1 MLHLFTGLD
10 FHTSLMLVL
19 ALLFVLFY
27 EAINGFH
34 DTANAV
40 ATVIY
45 TRAMRAQ
52 FAVVMA
58 GVFNFFGVLLGG
70 LSVAYAI
77 VHLLPTD
84 LLLNVSSAH
93 GLAMVFSMLLAA
105 IVWNLGTWYFGLPAS
120 SSHTLIGSIIG
131 IGLTNA
137 IVTGSSVVDALN
149 VPKMIQIF
157 LSLILSPL
165 IGLIIAGAVVFL
177 LRRYWSSTKKRKR
190 IHLTPAE
197 REKKDGKRKPPFW
210 TRTALILSAVGVSF
224 SHGANDG
231 QKGIGLIML
240 VLIGVAP
247 AGFVVNMNA
256 NGYDIARTYDA
267 ITHLQQYYRQHGSA
281 LSHAIE
287 LTPSVVIAED
297 EPEGRF
303 HCDITRAVVVLN
315 QTESL
320 LKGIQSYSELNAE
333 QRNNMRRM
341 LMCIADTA
349 ESLAKLPETRAED
362 ARFLNKLRKDLL
374 HTVEYAPV
382 WIIIAVAL
390 ALSLGTMVG
399 WKRVA
404 VTIGEKI
411 GKKGMTYAQGVSAQM
426 TAAVSIGV
434 ASYTGMPVSTTQ
446 VLSSAVAGTMLVD
459 GGGVQGKTIQN
470 IMLAWILT
478 LPVSIGLSGTLYWFA
493 LKLI

>member
-137 IVTGSSVVDALN
+137 IVTSSSVVDALN

-165 IGLIIAGAVVFL
+165 IGLIIAGAMVFL
-177 LRRYWSSTKKRKR
+177 LRHYWSGTKKRKR

-267 ITHLQQYYRQHGSA
+267 VTHLQQYYQQHGTA
-281 LSHAIE
+281 LSHAIK
-287 LTPSVVIAED
+287 LTPSVTVVKN

-303 HCDITRAVVVLN
+303 HCDSTRAVVVLN
-315 QTESL
+315 HTESI
-320 LKGIQSYSELNAE
+320 LKGIQSYSELNSE

-349 ESLAKLPETRAED
+349 ESVAKLPETSGED

-390 ALSLGTMVG
+390 ALSLGTLVG

-459 GGGVQGKTIQN
+459 GGGVQGKTIKN

-478 LPVSIGLSGTLYWFA
+478 LPVSIALSGTLYWFA